1 MVRVVG
7 KVGGRWQ
14 LVTVWSTC
22 QAGERHRDRRV
33 YNAITCSRIGRTCD
47 NWRASSYAVNKR
59 NVPRTNCQ
67 VKSIKAS
74 CLQRGWKVSVER
86 LKKMEDVCPEEGGNI
101 YLYSL
106 ILSFLNE
113 GYEWSVKL
121 NRLIYNLDKVSC
133 VRKIDDDSIV
143 GIELAL
149 FGLEL
154 P

>member
-1 MVRVVG
+1 M
-7 KVGGRWQ
+7 
-14 LVTVWSTC
+14 
-22 QAGERHRDRRV
+22 
-33 YNAITCSRIGRTCD
+33 
-47 NWRASSYAVNKR
+47 
-59 NVPRTNCQ
+59 
-67 VKSIKAS
+67 
-74 CLQRGWKVSVER
+74 ER

-143 GIELAL
+143 EIELAL